1 MKMIDAICCVYPD
14 GTVFWTDD
22 VRNGPSRA
30 ADAWRST
37 LSDERKTELTDAN
50 TTLGAVMV
58 RMLAEDYYSIK
69 PPNSPMALAYMTKLI
84 EQWREF
90 ARAAPSGDEVDHG

>member
-1 MKMIDAICCVYPD
+1 MKIIDAICCVYPD

-37 LSDERKTELTDAN
+37 LSDERKTELMDEN
-50 TTLGAVMV
+50 ITLGAVMI
-58 RMLAEDYYSIK
+58 RMRAEDYYSIK
-69 PPNSPMALAYMTKLI
+69 ATNGPMTLAYMTNLL
-84 EQWREF
+84 EQHANEF
-90 ARAAPSGDEVDHG
+90 ASSGDEG